1 MSEDIDV
8 VRAADRDAASLPDGE
23 SVSIRYRVRA
33 ADGSLRW
40 LSRRTTPFRHGPAG
54 SAAEVLSVV
63 REVTDVVEAERALE
77 RAALQDPLTGLPN
90 RMKLLE
96 RIGSAIERGARTG
109 AAAAVLFCDLDGFKR
124 INDTGGHAAGDA
136 VLVEVARRLRSVL
149 RAEDSIARVGGD
161 EFVLV
166 LDALPAENGTG
177 KPAGGAL
184 AAQVAERIRTV
195 LAAPIAYGGREY
207 VVSASVGMVL
217 VRRGV
222 SAQEALRDADSAM
235 YRAKQL
241 GKDRIELF
249 DDALRVHAIERAYI
263 EQTLRD
269 ALDPDRGGSA
279 TFGVAYQPV
288 YDLGSRRLVSFEALA
303 RLRDSTGTAI
313 SPDRFIPVAEDTGLI
328 SDLGERVLDDALGT
342 LARWRSENPPTSASD
357 EPVTMA
363 VNLSARQAQHVD
375 ICAAVETALERHRMA
390 PGDLVLE
397 LTESVLLDSGSSV
410 LRQLGEITHAGCGN
424 RHRRL
429 RNGLR
434 EPAIPRYAAGERSED
449 RPVVH
454 LQHDQ

>member
-1 MSEDIDV
+1 M
-8 VRAADRDAASLPDGE
+8 
-23 SVSIRYRVRA
+23 
-33 ADGSLRW
+33 
-40 LSRRTTPFRHGPAG
+40 
-54 SAAEVLSVV
+54 
-63 REVTDVVEAERALE
+63 TDVVEAERALE

-288 YDLGSRRLVSFEALA
+288 YDLGSRRLVSSRRSLA
-303 RLRDSTGTAI
+303 CGTARAQ
-313 SPDRFIPVAEDTGLI
+313 RFHPTDSSRWPRTRGSFPIWVSACST
-328 SDLGERVLDDALGT
+328 T
-342 LARWRSENPPTSASD
+342 LSAPSRGGNPRTRLPPRPTSPSRW
-357 EPVTMA
+357 P
-363 VNLSARQAQHVD
+363 
-375 ICAAVETALERHRMA
+375 
-390 PGDLVLE
+390 
-397 LTESVLLDSGSSV
+397 
-410 LRQLGEITHAGCGN
+410 
-424 RHRRL
+424 
-429 RNGLR
+429 
-434 EPAIPRYAAGERSED
+434 
-449 RPVVH
+449 
-454 LQHDQ
+454 

>member
-1 MSEDIDV
+1 M
-8 VRAADRDAASLPDGE
+8 
-23 SVSIRYRVRA
+23 
-33 ADGSLRW
+33 
-40 LSRRTTPFRHGPAG
+40 
-54 SAAEVLSVV
+54 V

-269 ALDPDRGGSA
+269 ALDPDRVGSA
-279 TFGVAYQPV
+279 TFGVAYNRSTISAV
-288 YDLGSRRLVSFEALA
+288 VDWSVSRRSLA
-303 RLRDSTGTAI
+303 CGTARAQRFHPTDSSRWPRTRDSFPI
-313 SPDRFIPVAEDTGLI
+313 WV
-328 SDLGERVLDDALGT
+328 
-342 LARWRSENPPTSASD
+342 SACS
-357 EPVTMA
+357 TT
-363 VNLSARQAQHVD
+363 LSAPSRG
-375 ICAAVETALERHRMA
+375 
-390 PGDLVLE
+390 GDPR
-397 LTESVLLDSGSSV
+397 T
-410 LRQLGEITHAGCGN
+410 
-424 RHRRL
+424 RL
-429 RNGLR
+429 
-434 EPAIPRYAAGERSED
+434 PPRPT
-449 RPVVH
+449 RPSRWP
-454 LQHDQ
+454 

>member
-1 MSEDIDV
+1 M
-8 VRAADRDAASLPDGE
+8 
-23 SVSIRYRVRA
+23 
-33 ADGSLRW
+33 
-40 LSRRTTPFRHGPAG
+40 
-54 SAAEVLSVV
+54 
-63 REVTDVVEAERALE
+63 
-77 RAALQDPLTGLPN
+77 TGLPN

-166 LDALPAENGTG
+166 VDALPAEIGTG
-177 KPAGGAL
+177 NPAGGAL

-195 LAAPIAYGGREY
+195 LAAPITYGGREY

-269 ALDPDRGGSA
+269 ALDPDRGSA
-279 TFGVAYQPV
+279 ASFGVAYQPV
-288 YDLGSRRLVSFEALA
+288 YDLGSRQLVSFEALA

-342 LARWRSENPPTSASD
+342 LARWRSENPPSSAS
-357 EPVTMA
+357 ESPVTMA
-363 VNLSARQAQHVD
+363 VNLSARQALHVD
-375 ICAAVETALERHRMA
+375 IRAAVETALARHRMA

-410 LRQLGEITHAGCGN
+410 LRQLGELRTLGVGIAIDDFGTGFASLRYLATLPVSAVKIDRSFTSSMTSDTTSSSIVGAIINLARDLKLGCVVEGIETLDQLEALPN
-424 RHRRL
+424 SVQGQGYLLGR
-429 RNGLR
+429 
-434 EPAIPRYAAGERSED
+434 PAEIASD
-449 RPVVH
+449 TWNS
-454 LQHDQ
+454 